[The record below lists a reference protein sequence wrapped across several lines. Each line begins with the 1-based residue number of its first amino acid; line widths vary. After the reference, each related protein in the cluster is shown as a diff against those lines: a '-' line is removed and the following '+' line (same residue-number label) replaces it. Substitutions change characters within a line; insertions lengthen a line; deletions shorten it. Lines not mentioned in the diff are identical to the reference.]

1 MLRGESGQAMVEA
14 ALVLPSMV
22 LLLLGAVQLTQ
33 LQQARLLA
41 EHAAF
46 AAARAG
52 IVMNGDPAKMRQA
65 AALAILPAFGATDSV
80 GAIAKTLVRFEAE
93 EAVLAPLGLQQLR
106 IEVHNPIAADFAKYG
121 QHLNGKE
128 LDFDDVRPGAT
139 EATLLSL
146 QLRYLYELKVP
157 LANKVIQAA
166 WMAAQRDGSA
176 LPGLLAAARAGRY
189 YLPLQAFYTMRMQ
202 SNPYLKWARK

>member
-1 MLRGESGQAMVEA
+1 
-14 ALVLPSMV
+14 
-22 LLLLGAVQLTQ
+22 
-33 LQQARLLA
+33 
-41 EHAAF
+41 
-46 AAARAG
+46 
-52 IVMNGDPAKMRQA
+52 
-65 AALAILPAFGATDSV
+65 V

-106 IEVHNPIAADFAKYG
+106 VEVHNPIAADFAKYG

-139 EATLLSL
+139 EAALLSL

-166 WMAAQRDGSA
+166 WITAQRDGSA
-176 LPGLLAAARAGRY
+176 LRGLLAAARAGRY